1 MNLSAD
7 EVRRLAGKYLD
18 GSATREEILLLHQ
31 WYDAVNAGEKELILT
46 DEREDEFREH
56 SWVAL
61 KQKIAAEKPR
71 RTLLNAGMKWAVAAA
86 VVVAVATGIYYIQ
99 HTQQPAVIH
108 PPLADV
114 QSPAGT
120 KAVLTLA
127 NGEQIEL
134 DSAGKGVLALQ
145 TNTKITKNAA
155 GQIIYSGAGNSE
167 EIVYNTIKV
176 PVGSRPISVVLADGT
191 SVWLN
196 AASSL
201 TYPAAFAGKERRVTI
216 NGEAYFDVAADATKP
231 FVVARQGSDLTIQV
245 LGTQFNINAYPGAQ
259 DARITLL
266 QGAVAVSRK
275 SSGLQARLAAGQQLS
290 AGERFVLDNDP
301 DLDAVVAW
309 KNNLFIFE
317 STDIQTLMR
326 EAERWYGITTQYP
339 HGIPAEHFT
348 GSISRDVSLS
358 EFLKILSYSGVSAKI
373 DGKKVFINP

>member
-18 GSATREEILLLHQ
+18 GSATREEINLLHQ
-31 WYDAVNAGEKELILT
+31 WYDSVNAGEKELIMS
-46 DEREDEFREH
+46 DEPEAAFRDH
-56 SWVAL
+56 SWKEL
-61 KQKIAAEKPR
+61 TQQIAAEKPR
-71 RTLLNAGMKWAVAAA
+71 RILMSPRMKWAAAA
-86 VVVAVATGIYYIQ
+86 VLLAAIAGGYYMQ
-99 HTQQPAVIH
+99 HTRQPAVIH

-145 TNTKITKNAA
+145 TSTKITKNAA

-167 EIVYNTIKV
+167 EIVYNTINV

-201 TYPAAFAGKERRVTI
+201 TYPAAFAGKERKVTV
-216 NGEAYFDVAADATKP
+216 NGEAYFDVAADAAKP

-275 SSGLQARLAAGQQLS
+275 SSGLQARLSAGQQLS
-290 AGERFVLDNDP
+290 AGERFVLEDDP
-301 DLDAVVAW
+301 DLDAVIA
-309 KNNLFIFE
+309 
-317 STDIQTLMR
+317 
-326 EAERWYGITTQYP
+326 
-339 HGIPAEHFT
+339 
-348 GSISRDVSLS
+348 
-358 EFLKILSYSGVSAKI
+358 
-373 DGKKVFINP
+373 